1 MALATV
7 DASKKFKEHG
17 FGLAVV
23 DPLVKFKQRSF
34 MHPRNIEGVYN
45 FKDDHVTQTT
55 HLSGAIFH
63 ACVNPDILDPFPNLM
78 SVASYIPE
86 ILKEFKMCRQTNR
99 HGMWTVHRSSN
110 QNITCHAHFVAWQV
124 ITMQLHL
131 RTSHAVTSSF

>member
-45 FKDDHVTQTT
+45 FKDGHVTQTT
-55 HLSGAIFH
+55 PVLRGNFSPAVGLAI
-63 ACVNPDILDPFPNLM
+63 CSRRICQ
-78 SVASYIPE
+78 I
-86 ILKEFKMCRQTNR
+86 
-99 HGMWTVHRSSN
+99 
-110 QNITCHAHFVAWQV
+110 
-124 ITMQLHL
+124 
-131 RTSHAVTSSF
+131 